1 MATPPTE
8 PQPYVAAPQ
17 AESHLWDYVHV
28 LLRRRR
34 VVLAIFTA
42 VFALATLRTLLTR
55 PVYEGTAQILIERAD
70 PSVLNFKE
78 VAQLDSQRDDYY
90 QTQYKLLQSRS
101 LARRVVDQLNLLS
114 DPEYG
119 GPRDKAQID
128 AILAQPQGQSRE
140 MENVIDAFLRP
151 AQRPPDPQQPPR
163 DGVRRE
169 RPPRARRRRHE
180 RPRQPLHRAEPRP
193 ALPDLLRGRP
203 LARHPDRRAAEQG
216 RAARPP
222 APGRE
227 AEGGPR
233 QHRGAPHSSST
244 SASRSSAPPSTSAR
258 PSGSRRRPSIARW
271 RAPPTPRSCPR

>member
-8 PQPYVAAPQ
+8 PQPYAAAPQ
-17 AESHLWDYVHV
+17 AAESHLWDYVHV

-42 VFALATLRTLLTR
+42 VFATATLRTLLTK

-140 MENVIDAFLRP
+140 MENTIDAFLRRLSV
-151 AQRPPDPQQPPR
+151 RPIR
-163 DGVRRE
+163 NSRLVTVSV
-169 RPPRARRRRHE
+169 AS
-180 RPRQPLHRAEPRP
+180 
-193 ALPDLLRGRP
+193 GRP
-203 LARHPDRRAAEQG
+203 ELAAAATNALANLYIAQSLDLRFQTSSEAGHWLGTQIDEQRSKVEQLDRQLQG
-216 RAARPP
+216 DKQKEGLVNIEERRLLLDQRFKELGTALNERKTE
-222 APGRE
+222 RLQKE
-227 AEGGPR
+227 AL
-233 QHRGAPHSSST
+233 
-244 SASRSSAPPSTSAR
+244 
-258 PSGSRRRPSIARW
+258 
-271 RAPPTPRSCPR
+271 